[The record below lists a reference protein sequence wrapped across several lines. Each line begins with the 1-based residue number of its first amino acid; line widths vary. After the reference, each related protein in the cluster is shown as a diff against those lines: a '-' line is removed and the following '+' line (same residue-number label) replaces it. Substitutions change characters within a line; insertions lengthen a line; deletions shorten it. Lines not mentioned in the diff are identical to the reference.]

1 MGAREAASGGL
12 GAMNYTEQE
21 KRLIKFFAGL
31 DKPAQRPRQDAIGA
45 HRAMMQRCL
54 RSDVTKGG
62 TLPYG
67 DPHFEFMR
75 EIDNPCPCPILKAK
89 WRAEV
94 LRNGV

>member
-1 MGAREAASGGL
+1 
-12 GAMNYTEQE
+12 MNYTAQE

-31 DKPAQRPRQDAIGA
+31 DWAKPAAQRPRQDAIGA

-62 TLPYG
+62 ALPYG

-75 EIDNPCPCPILKAK
+75 EIDNSCPCPILKAK

-94 LRNGV
+94 QRHGV